1 MSKEKSQG
9 PVPDRPGAG
18 KPERYVQ
25 PSLLMGLKPGPSYGY
40 ELIQE
45 IKKFNFIDGQPP
57 PGMIYRHLRGLEA
70 DGLVRSEWLTDG
82 SGPAKRVYHLT
93 ADGEAALRLW
103 IEYMRDQRRKL
114 QDFIKAYETLAL

>member
-82 SGPAKRVYHLT
+82 SGPAKQVYHLT

-114 QDFIKAYETLAL
+114 QDFIKAYECLAL